1 MYVIVDNLR
10 TPKNTFI
17 VTSKWATILILIVP
31 KKIPILLHFDNIKC
45 YLQSYHKL
53 ECFFFVFFPSFSFS
67 LLTREYIYFYPT
79 LSQLWNIHT
88 FTLAKAAYNKHKN
101 NMLSAPCPENSW
113 FLSHSILSVW
123 CLLFFFLSRVFLRAC
138 GWPNKTYSDTNIG
151 CIHAY
156 EKWKWNFTL
165 KNAKQQLLSCVNILK
180 IFSVTLFCLRH
191 DDDNVD

>member
-123 CLLFFFLSRVFLRAC
+123 CRLFFFSLSRVFAC
-138 GWPNKTYSDTNIG
+138 MWLTQQDVQWHKHWMYSRVWKMKMELHTQKFKTTVTFMREYF
-151 CIHAY
+151 
-156 EKWKWNFTL
+156 K
-165 KNAKQQLLSCVNILK
+165 NILGH
-180 IFSVTLFCLRH
+180 IVLSTARWW
-191 DDDNVD
+191 